1 MSEIIKSYYNAGK
14 EPNLYFFRNG
24 DGQEIDLIF
33 YENGKIYPVEI
44 KKTASPNIKDI
55 KSFKILAN
63 YFPTVN
69 IGEGG
74 VICTAESV
82 LSLGQ
87 GNKIIPVNYI

>member
-1 MSEIIKSYYNAGK
+1 M
-14 EPNLYFFRNG
+14 
-24 DGQEIDLIF
+24 IF

-55 KSFKILAN
+55 KSFKVLAN
-63 YFPTVN
+63 YFPTIE

-82 LSLGQ
+82 LPLGQ
-87 GNKIIPVNYI
+87 GNKIISVNYI